1 MANNE
6 VVLVD
11 GIIDERLST
20 KNLQDN
26 ATNRGSEFESFA
38 FSEILK
44 PFDLTEK
51 ELENGIVDGSD
62 DGGIDGFYIFV
73 NGVPIIDSSDFL
85 WPKRNAELEIYIITC
100 KHHDTY
106 ELGPLESLD
115 SSLSEIFDLRLA
127 TSKFKSKLNARIL
140 KKRKSL
146 IEAYRKVAHILSKC
160 SVNIIYTSRGD
171 SSQVAADIVAKGRKI
186 ENTCSTLFLDCD
198 VKTSFWGA
206 SELIKQYRKKR
217 NAPVI
222 LNTIKC
228 FQNKTDF
235 VALVSLNDYFQFVT
249 DENRKLKRFYF
260 EENVRDYLGGNR
272 TNIDIYCTLA
282 DQKSPDFWL
291 LNNGIT
297 ILVSKAVL
305 YDGQLEIENVQ
316 IVNGLQTT
324 NTIYQYYS
332 NGNADKAGR
341 CLLVKIICSTEENIR
356 NQIIQATN
364 NQSAIPLY
372 SLHATDKIQ
381 KDIEMVMLQH
391 GLYYERKTNYYRNL
405 GYDEQKIFAPLYLA
419 GGFIALVVKLPHRAA
434 TLKSKFM
441 NSPVQYQGV
450 FSQNSDLRIWP
461 QIATILRRIDLA
473 AEQKRVRIKTSTE
486 KYLKT
491 VRPLIAILC
500 VSKIVGKFGF
510 GERDLVNLDLKLL
523 SQSTISSVV
532 DDIVTAINSDQTICS
547 MKNIAQ
553 RKKMNEILESI
564 GQKYQLTDFRS
575 IERRPDIA
583 LDDYEITEDFL
594 EIVKQELP
602 KQPWPGG
609 IHRTVA
615 ERLGC
620 KPSKVYRSI
629 DILIADGTFKNQ
641 VNGILY

>member
-1 MANNE
+1 M
-6 VVLVD
+6 VLID

-20 KNLQDN
+20 KNLQDD
-26 ATNRGSEFESFA
+26 AKNRGSEFESFA

-73 NGVPIIDSSDFL
+73 NGVPIIDSSDFT
-85 WPKRNAELEIYIITC
+85 WPKRNAELEVYIITC

-127 TSKFKSKLNARIL
+127 TSEFKSKLNARIL

-146 IEAYRKVAHILSKC
+146 IETYRKVAHILTKC
-160 SVNIIYTSRGD
+160 SINIIYTSRGD

-186 ENTCSTLFLDCD
+186 ENTCRTLFLDCD
-198 VKTSFWGA
+198 VKTLFWGA
-206 SELIKQYRKKR
+206 SELIMQYRKKR

-235 VALVSLNDYFQFVT
+235 VALVSLDDYFQFVT

-260 EENVRDYLGGNR
+260 EENVRDFLGGNR
-272 TNIDIYCTLA
+272 TNTDIYCTLA

-332 NGNADKAGR
+332 NGRADKAGR
-341 CLLVKIICSTEENIR
+341 CLLVKIICSTEESIR

-372 SLHATDKIQ
+372 SLHATDKMQ

-419 GGFIALVVKLPHRAA
+419 GGFIALILKLPHRAA
-434 TLKSKFM
+434 TLKSRFM
-441 NSPVQYQGV
+441 NNPMEYQRV
-450 FSQNSDLRIWP
+450 FSNSSDLRVWP
-461 QIATILRRIDLA
+461 QIAGILRRVDAA
-473 AEQKRVRIKTSTE
+473 AERNRVRVKTSTE

-491 VRPLIAILC
+491 IRPLISILC
-500 VSKIVGKFGF
+500 VSKVVGKFGF
-510 GERDLVNLDLKLL
+510 GERDLVNLDIELL
-523 SQSTISSVV
+523 SQATISLVV
-532 DDIVTAINSDQTICS
+532 NDIVTLINNDQTIRS
-547 MKNIAQ
+547 IKDIA
-553 RKKMNEILESI
+553 RREKMNEIVESI
-564 GQKYQLTDFRS
+564 GQKYQLTDFKS
-575 IERRPDIA
+575 IQRRPDIS
-583 LDDYEITEDFL
+583 LDGDEITKDFL
-594 EIVKQELP
+594 EKVKQELP
-602 KQPWPGG
+602 TQPWPVG
-609 IHRTVA
+609 IHRIVA
-615 ERLGC
+615 ARLGC
-620 KPSKVYRSI
+620 TPSKVYRSI
-629 DILIADGTFKNQ
+629 DILIEDGTFRNQ
-641 VNGILY
+641 VDGILS

>member
-1 MANNE
+1 MANSE
-6 VVLVD
+6 VILVD

-20 KNLQDN
+20 KSLQDN
-26 ATNRGSEFESFA
+26 STNRGSEFESFA

-51 ELENGIVDGSD
+51 ELENGIVDGND
-62 DGGIDGFYIFV
+62 DGGIDGFYVFV
-73 NGVPIIDSSDFL
+73 NGVLIVDSSDFA
-85 WPKRNAELEIYIITC
+85 WPKRNAELEVYIITC

-127 TSKFKSKLNARIL
+127 TEKFKSKLNNRIL

-146 IEAYRKVAHILSKC
+146 IDACRKVAHILAKC
-160 SVNIIYTSRGD
+160 SVNIIYVSRGD
-171 SSQVAADIVAKGRKI
+171 SSQVAPNIEAKGHKI
-186 ENTCSTLFLDCD
+186 ENTCRTLFLDCNAQT
-198 VKTSFWGA
+198 VFWGA

-235 VALVSLNDYFQFVT
+235 VALVSLDDYFQFVT
-249 DENRKLKRFYF
+249 DENQKLKRFYF

-272 TNIDIYCTLA
+272 TNIDIYCTLT

-305 YDGQLEIENVQ
+305 YDGKLEVENVQ

-332 NGNADKAGR
+332 NGQTDKAGR
-341 CLLVKIICSTEENIR
+341 CLLVKIICSTEESIR

-381 KDIEMVMLQH
+381 KDIEMVMQQH
-391 GLYYERKTNYYRNL
+391 GLYYERKVNYYKNL
-405 GYDEQKIFAPLYLA
+405 GYDDRKIFAPLYLA
-419 GGFIALVVKLPHRAA
+419 GGYISLVLKLPHRAA
-434 TLKSKFM
+434 TLKSRFM
-441 NSPVQYQGV
+441 NNPLQYQRV
-450 FSQNSDLRIWP
+450 FSNNSDLRIWP
-461 QIATILRRIDLA
+461 KIAAILRRVDVA
-473 AEQKRVRIKTSTE
+473 AERNRVRLKTSTE

-491 VRPLIAILC
+491 VRPLVSILC
-500 VSKIVGKFGF
+500 VSKVIGKFGF
-510 GERDLVNLDLKLL
+510 GERDLVSLDIGLL
-523 SQSTISSVV
+523 SQEMISSVV
-532 DDIVTAINSDQTICS
+532 DDIVTLINNDHSIRSIKD
-547 MKNIAQ
+547 IAQ
-553 RKKMNEILESI
+553 QKKMNEILESI
-564 GQKYQLTDFRS
+564 GQKYQLTDFKS
-575 IERRPDIA
+575 IQRRPDIIY
-583 LDDYEITEDFL
+583 DDYEITEDFL
-594 EIVKQELP
+594 ETVKQELP
-602 KQPWPGG
+602 KQPWPVG

-620 KPSKVYRSI
+620 RPSKVYRSI
-629 DILIADGTFKNQ
+629 DMLIENGTFRNQ
-641 VNGILY
+641 VDGALF

>member
-51 ELENGIVDGSD
+51 ELENGIIDGSD

-419 GGFIALVVKLPHRAA
+419 GGFIALVLKLPHRAA

-523 SQSTISSVV
+523 SQSTILSVV

-583 LDDYEITEDFL
+583 LVDYEITEDFL

>member
-1 MANNE
+1 M
-6 VVLVD
+6 
-11 GIIDERLST
+11 
-20 KNLQDN
+20 
-26 ATNRGSEFESFA
+26 
-38 FSEILK
+38 
-44 PFDLTEK
+44 
-51 ELENGIVDGSD
+51 
-62 DGGIDGFYIFV
+62 
-73 NGVPIIDSSDFL
+73 
-85 WPKRNAELEIYIITC
+85 
-100 KHHDTY
+100 
-106 ELGPLESLD
+106 GPLESLD

>member
-26 ATNRGSEFESFA
+26 ATNRGREFESFA

-73 NGVPIIDSSDFL
+73 NGVSIIDSSNFP
-85 WPKRNAELEIYIITC
+85 WPKRNAELEVYIITC

-171 SSQVAADIVAKGRKI
+171 SSQVAADIVAKGCKI
-186 ENTCSTLFLDCD
+186 ENTCRTLFLDCD
-198 VKTSFWGA
+198 VKTSFWGT

-332 NGNADKAGR
+332 NGHADKAGR
-341 CLLVKIICSTEENIR
+341 CLLVKIICSTEENVR

-419 GGFIALVVKLPHRAA
+419 GGFIALVLKLPHRAA

-450 FSQNSDLRIWP
+450 FSQNCDLRIWP

-500 VSKIVGKFGF
+500 VSKIIGKFGF

-523 SQSTISSVV
+523 SESTISSVV
-532 DDIVTAINSDQTICS
+532 DDIVTVINNDQTICS

-583 LDDYEITEDFL
+583 LDDYEITDDFL

>member
-1 MANNE
+1 M
-6 VVLVD
+6 VLVD

>member
-1 MANNE
+1 M
-6 VVLVD
+6 VLVD

-51 ELENGIVDGSD
+51 ELENGIIDGSD

-419 GGFIALVVKLPHRAA
+419 GGFIALVLKLPHRAA

-523 SQSTISSVV
+523 SQSTILSVV

-583 LDDYEITEDFL
+583 LVDYEITEDFL